1 MSCAEKIKYLKIL
14 RVKEDMI
21 IVVYKC
27 IIDTNTPPHL
37 TSPHLTSN
45 QLDLQNLEFWFVPM

>member
-37 TSPHLTSN
+37 TSPHL
-45 QLDLQNLEFWFVPM
+45 QPA

>member
-21 IVVYKC
+21 IVVHKC
-27 IIDTNTPPHL
+27 IIDTNTSTPPPPPNL
-37 TSPHLTSN
+37 TSPPTSLT
-45 QLDLQNLEFWFVPM
+45 FRI

>member
-27 IIDTNTPPHL
+27 IIDTNTPPPHL
-37 TSPHLTSN
+37 TSPHL
-45 QLDLQNLEFWFVPM
+45 QPA